1 MRGDLEILVYNL
13 IQWAGGNLPW
23 KTNNLL
29 GNPLKVQEAKD
40 SFMNDIDENI
50 GKCFDK
56 TACPAP
62 ILNFIKLVAKLK
74 FDEKPNY
81 DSYRK
86 EFLSGLKSLGKANAG
101 DLEFKAATSP
111 PTSTSAA
118 AKEKSKAKRA
128 ANTSK
133 ASNKSQDE
141 SENVS
146 PKPDKVTAKKRSPPL
161 ESDESAHNSQ
171 SPKKRPRASAKT
183 STSQIATTQVTTA
196 KSTDSSI
203 VVHNRVN
210 NSKSGKNKTYELN
223 FELDISLDAN
233 IVVNV
238 KRKPRKSPK
247 TKKTSEK
254 ASERVNQ
261 STDEIP
267 ATEKSVVVGTAKV
280 VSRGVRT
287 SPRGKK

>member
-29 GNPLKVQEAKD
+29 GNPLKVQEAKE

-62 ILNFIKLVAKLK
+62 ILTFIKLVAKLK

-81 DSYRK
+81 ESYRK
-86 EFLSGLKSLGKANAG
+86 EFLSGLKSLGKTNAG

-111 PTSTSAA
+111 PSSTSAA

-128 ANTSK
+128 TNTSK

-141 SENVS
+141 SENIS
-146 PKPDKVTAKKRSPPL
+146 PKPGKVIAKKRSPPL
-161 ESDESAHNSQ
+161 EDESAHNSQ
-171 SPKKRPRASAKT
+171 SPKKKPRASAKT
-183 STSQIATTQVTTA
+183 STPQIATTQVITA
-196 KSTDSSI
+196 QSTDSSI

-238 KRKPRKSPK
+238 KRKSRKSPK
-247 TKKTSEK
+247 TKKGTEK
-254 ASERVNQ
+254 GSKRVNQ

-287 SPRGKK
+287 SPRAKK